1 MANPIENPAV
11 FDRYDILI
19 RGSRRV
25 HEDFSTIDELRAAV
39 RSYLSPSE
47 VRSGVLERLTNF
59 NPRNAVGGVV
69 TLKYRNIETWAS
81 LSDPE

>member
-1 MANPIENPAV
+1 MTHDIDYSKI

-47 VRSGVLERLTNF
+47 IRSGVLERLTTF
-59 NPRNAVGGVV
+59 NPRNAVDGVV

-81 LSDPE
+81 LSDCD